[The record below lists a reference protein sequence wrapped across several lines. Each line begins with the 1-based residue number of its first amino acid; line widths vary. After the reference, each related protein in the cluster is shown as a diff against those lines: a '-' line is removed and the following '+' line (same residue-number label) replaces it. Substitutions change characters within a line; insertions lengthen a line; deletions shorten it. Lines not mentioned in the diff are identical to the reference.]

1 MRPFVNLSETIAGYR
16 SNRSPLL
23 IMLTEPTFCRNSSI
37 NISIDNRYDNR
48 FTPRKTDIYRELQR
62 RRCLQ
67 FRLHLGSRMRVL
79 HSRGTAHPICEL
91 GVGIIATQQLDS
103 LTVPST
109 PYVFN
114 NCIHFLSHLLAGTNS
129 FAIDLMAMKD
139 YIFSA
144 SAPNNP
150 PFLLVR
156 ALWLPV
162 IAQWL

>member
-23 IMLTEPTFCRNSSI
+23 IMLTEPAFCRNSSI
-37 NISIDNRYDNR
+37 NISIDNRYDNDL
-48 FTPRKTDIYRELQR
+48 FTSGDRYSPWITTAPVFTIPTT
-62 RRCLQ
+62 
-67 FRLHLGSRMRVL
+67 LGIAHARVTL
-79 HSRGTAHPICEL
+79 ARHRSPNLRTGCR
-91 GVGIIATQQLDS
+91 IIITQQLDS

-114 NCIHFLSHLLAGTNS
+114 NFLLLVPPACWYKLHCNRFNGHERL
-129 FAIDLMAMKD
+129 F
-139 YIFSA
+139 FSA

-150 PFLLVR
+150 PFLPVG